1 MSTTDPI
8 PFGGADSRDPLEF
21 RFYEPSR
28 LVGGKRMDEH
38 LRFAVAWWHSFCLS
52 GADPFGEPTFRYPWQ
67 GIGDEV
73 DRALHRLDHGF
84 DVIGRLGIPFY
95 CFHDVDLV
103 APGDTPAETD
113 RRMARVV
120 AHAKALQ
127 QATGIRLLWG
137 TANLFGH
144 PRYMNGAAT
153 NPDFAVTAFAAD
165 QVRRAIDAT
174 VELGGSNYVFWGGR
188 EGYLSLHNTDTRR
201 EKEHL
206 ARFLSMAVEYGRR
219 RGFDGTFL
227 IEPKPMEPTKH
238 QYDHDAETT
247 IGFLREFGLDKEFK
261 LNIEVNHAT
270 LAGHSF
276 AHELRMAADCGMLG
290 SIDANRGDMQNGWD
304 TDQFPIEPFEVTEA
318 MIEILLAGGFTTGG
332 INFDAKLRRNSV
344 DPDDL
349 LIAHIAGMD
358 TFARALLAAHA
369 VLEESPYLA
378 QRRARY
384 ASFDTTDGRRFEAGE
399 MALEELADRARSAG
413 EPEARSGRQEW
424 FESLIS
430 RHL

>member
-1 MSTTDPI
+1 MPDFAASEPTPTQANPPHTTSHEHHEPHPI
-8 PFGGADSRDPLEF
+8 RRPGEPRSFRIPVLRTRPPGGREAHGRAL
-21 RFYEPSR
+21 
-28 LVGGKRMDEH
+28 
-38 LRFAVAWWHSFCLS
+38 AVCRGLWHSFCLS

-67 GIGDEV
+67 GKGDEV

-127 QATGIRLLWG
+127 QASGIRLLWG

-206 ARFLSMAVEYGRR
+206 ARFLAMAVAYGRR
-219 RGFDGTFL
+219 QGFEG
-227 IEPKPMEPTKH
+227 
-238 QYDHDAETT
+238 
-247 IGFLREFGLDKEFK
+247 
-261 LNIEVNHAT
+261 
-270 LAGHSF
+270 
-276 AHELRMAADCGMLG
+276 
-290 SIDANRGDMQNGWD
+290 
-304 TDQFPIEPFEVTEA
+304 
-318 MIEILLAGGFTTGG
+318 
-332 INFDAKLRRNSV
+332 
-344 DPDDL
+344 
-349 LIAHIAGMD
+349 
-358 TFARALLAAHA
+358 
-369 VLEESPYLA
+369 
-378 QRRARY
+378 
-384 ASFDTTDGRRFEAGE
+384 
-399 MALEELADRARSAG
+399 
-413 EPEARSGRQEW
+413 
-424 FESLIS
+424 
-430 RHL
+430 